1 MEDRF
6 GVDLVVMV
14 DEFVVIVVVFVLLVV
29 TVVPVGTGKVVGTG
43 GGDWWDVGLDWS
55 RRPDVRELEVDVV
68 EVGWGGRTSVRVALV
83 GVDVLVLARDEVE
96 VVEAAYGRRCDL
108 FGVDLLGAQH
118 LRLRPSV
125 GTPFQQ
131 RSRRAVKGML
141 PGLHLGAR

>member
-1 MEDRF
+1 MQDRF

-14 DEFVVIVVVFVLLVV
+14 DEFIVIVVVFVLLVI
-29 TVVPVGTGKVVGTG
+29 TVVPIGTGKVVGTG
-43 GGDWWDVGLDWS
+43 GGDWRDVGLG

-68 EVGWGGRTSVRVALV
+68 EVGWGWGTSVRVALV
-83 GVDVLVLARDEVE
+83 GVDVLVLAGDEVE
-96 VVEAAYGRRCDL
+96 VVEAADGRRCDL
-108 FGVDLLGAQH
+108 FGVDLFGAQH
-118 LRLRPSV
+118 LGLRPSV